1 MLAPKLLVISHKC
14 VLVGSFL
21 KQRSNENTEKAASL
35 GDEHENKLSG
45 HHSAQWGSHIRQER
59 QLQLTSETHFLGS
72 GWRCY
77 LNTYCTSKLQITTR
91 WGKSFQEI
99 RHKSLPAVWTYLH
112 TKWQLTGEVGFS
124 DCWLNSVGCYR
135 CQTECWGAL
144 CWATLTATPHIPLCS
159 SSEHTHLAANT
170 MNSYTHTHT
179 IQWHWLISHSCLLLF
194 CTKHFAETNLSVKI
208 LSWIHLNLNELSA
221 SVSISL
227 QAGHTH
233 LRKVQEIFV
242 SIWADGIAA
251 RRTLAC
257 ANQCRRLPVSLM
269 GVDRSSVAAV
279 LWNRRC

>member
-1 MLAPKLLVISHKC
+1 MRLTHPTGEAVTTNKWNTFLS
-14 VLVGSFL
+14 VLWP
-21 KQRSNENTEKAASL
+21 T
-35 GDEHENKLSG
+35 
-45 HHSAQWGSHIRQER
+45 
-59 QLQLTSETHFLGS
+59 TSEFIHHCRGQAGGATWTHTVH
-72 GWRCY
+72 
-77 LNTYCTSKLQITTR
+77 LNFR
-91 WGKSFQEI
+91 SFKEI
-99 RHKSLPAVWTYLH
+99 RHKSLPAVWTHLH

-159 SSEHTHLAANT
+159 SPEHTHLAANT
-170 MNSYTHTHT
+170 MNSYTHKHT

-208 LSWIHLNLNELSA
+208 LLWIHLNLNELSE

-279 LWNRRC
+279 LWNSRC